1 MWKWRS
7 WLADGSLKRIRLV
20 ALVVAGLALLTQ
32 LGQLGNGLRSPEY
45 VRLSGASIVLILLLL
60 LAAYRRGRATWW
72 STIPVPVLV
81 AVGASGLKDPV
92 AGTAIALAATVVLSL
107 YGSTKLWLVRVLG
120 ALIAVPAA
128 LAISPLSGD
137 RVMTWNS
144 PTVLGI
150 LPQILL
156 MAVLTRGIY
165 QSLRRQER
173 TAARESLLARAGL
186 AMLGVT
192 DVEQVREVGR
202 RTAGA
207 LVALTPDVTMLVL
220 RRHLGGL
227 VVSTAAGAPDGLR
240 GRRLGIEVI
249 ADPATFAELM
259 PGFGEWH
266 IDSLGADPD
275 TAEVYIAVGS
285 RRPVASDVL
294 DAFRNLSHQV
304 VLAENG
310 CHTHAELEHRA
321 HHDELTALPTRAK
334 FMRAIA
340 DALNCDPGGTV
351 ALLNVDLDDFK
362 QVNDGHGHSAGDEL
376 LVEVAARLT
385 AVARGRGLAARYGGD
400 EFAVLL
406 TDLSGPAEADEIAGR
421 LCADLAVPMV
431 LTATTVTVG
440 ASVGVAMAAPGITVA
455 ELTHRADVAMYAAKA
470 AGKNRAVAA

>member
-1 MWKWRS
+1 M
-7 WLADGSLKRIRLV
+7 
-20 ALVVAGLALLTQ
+20 ALVVGGLALLTQ
-32 LGQLGNGLRSPEY
+32 LGQLGNALRSPAY
-45 VRLSGASIVLILLLL
+45 IRLSGACIVLILLLL
-60 LAAYRRGRATWW
+60 VVAYRRGRSTWW
-72 STIPVPVLV
+72 SAAPIPILI
-81 AVGASGLKDPV
+81 AVGASGLEDPL

-107 YGSTKLWLVRVLG
+107 YGSTKLWLTRVLG
-120 ALIAVPAA
+120 SLIAVPAA
-128 LAISPLSGD
+128 IAISPLSGD
-137 RVMTWNS
+137 RMMPWNS

-150 LPQILL
+150 LPQIVL

-165 QSLRRQER
+165 LSLVRQER
-173 TAARESLLARAGL
+173 TAAREALLARAGL

-202 RTAGA
+202 RTANS

-220 RRHLGGL
+220 RRHPGGL
-227 VVSTAAGAPDGLR
+227 VVSTAAGAPDGIR
-240 GRRLGIEVI
+240 GRRLGMAAVT
-249 ADPATFAELM
+249 DPTTFTELL
-259 PGFGEWH
+259 PGFREWH
-266 IDSLGADPD
+266 IDALGADPAIAD
-275 TAEVYIAVGS
+275 VYIAVGS

-310 CHTHAELEHRA
+310 CHAHAELEHQA

-362 QVNDGHGHSAGDEL
+362 QVNDGYGHSAGDEL
-376 LVEVAARLT
+376 LVAVAARLT
-385 AVARGRGLAARYGGD
+385 AVTRGRGLAARYGGD

-406 TDLSGPAEADEIAGR
+406 TDLSGPEEADEIAAR
-421 LCADLAVPMV
+421 LCADLAVPME
-431 LTATTVTVG
+431 LTAATVTVG

-455 ELTHRADVAMYAAKA
+455 ELTHRADLAMYAAKA
-470 AGKNRAVAA
+470 SGKNRAEAFAHPSPNLAA